1 MSWCKTHIVRQLHLQ
16 LYNKTKTMKKFNWL
30 MMLVA
35 MVAMAFTAC
44 ENPTPEPEP
53 EPTPEGLTFEVELGE
68 ITYSSVD
75 YKVTPSDLEAE
86 YLCILY
92 DAETVE
98 EFTQDKYLVATLLQ
112 ELEAEARTEGMT
124 LVEFLADYT
133 DKGILEDSFTNL
145 ASESDY
151 YLIVFGVDPA
161 NNYEAC
167 SEVSKTKFTTLA
179 FEKLDVSFSIETT
192 VDGNSA
198 EYKVTPSD
206 NEVIWYFYTISTAT
220 FDYYQSPEAYGMS
233 LDKFFL
239 YCLEQQIGQLRG
251 AGYTDNQILNAIF
264 HQGELTLMAKDLTAN
279 TEYTN
284 MVAGFIISETGAI
297 TLASDVTTSTYTTG
311 DVKAAD
317 LTFDV
322 SVTDVEMDR
331 AAIKIT
337 PSDDKATFC
346 WMVGEWDGAKSAEEI
361 MNEIVAMYGGW
372 MNSGMMLYSGV
383 QDYTGGPGSS
393 YKYKLDAPDTA
404 YYVVVFGYAGGVTTE
419 PVMETFRTL
428 PAPSAEETVFNMT
441 ASAIN
446 PYGFKVGVT
455 SDVPSTYYTLD
466 ICTPDVFN
474 EAEIVAAA
482 EAGIQEILE
491 MQQAN
496 DPNVTLSQVLGMYFY
511 KGNYTIE
518 ASGMQPE
525 TSFMGYI
532 LAIDHKTGKIAKVH
546 KFENLAT
553 TAALGSV
560 TPTVEFIGNYSGNEE
575 AGAAFG
581 KPEATKGMAISVFKY
596 SNLDGARSL
605 FTTLLGG
612 NLMNYTDPELWKD
625 ATGYWATCSMSQPYG
640 FYVTEWDSEYTALAY
655 TVDSAVGQP
664 GGIGRQYTMPT
675 VENKQN
681 IQELIDLV
689 TELNAAEKSSFAMP
703 ESVVIGEGIKYIASP
718 VVVETPVVEAKAEAK
733 VAAPALNAREVKTGG
748 YIRPFYLK

>member
-1 MSWCKTHIVRQLHLQ
+1 
-16 LYNKTKTMKKFNWL
+16 MKKFNWL

-35 MVAMAFTAC
+35 MVAMTFAAC
-44 ENPTPEPEP
+44 QKSQTEEPKP
-53 EPTPEGLTFEVELGE
+53 GPDEPTALTFEVELGE
-68 ITYSSVD
+68 VTYSSVD

-133 DKGILEDSFTNL
+133 DKGVLESSYERL
-145 ASESDY
+145 APESDY
-151 YLIVFGVDPA
+151 YIIVFGVDPA

-179 FEKLDVSFSIETT
+179 FEKLDVTFAIETT

-198 EYKVTPSD
+198 EFAVTPSD

-251 AGYTDNQILNAIF
+251 AGYTDNEILNAIF
-264 HQGELTLMAKDLTAN
+264 HKGELTLMAKDLTAN

-284 MVAGFIISETGAI
+284 MVAGFIIDETGAI

-317 LTFDV
+317 LTFEV
-322 SVTDVEMDR
+322 SVTDVEIDR
-331 AAIKIT
+331 AAIKVT
-337 PSDDKATFC
+337 PSDDKQTFC
-346 WMVGEWDGAKSAEEI
+346 WMVGAWDGTKTAEEI

-383 QDYTGGPGSS
+383 QDYTGGPGSP
-393 YKYKLDAPDTA
+393 YKYKLDAPDTD
-404 YYVVVFGYAGGVTTE
+404 YYVIAFGYAGGITTE
-419 PVMETFRTL
+419 PVMKTFHTL
-428 PAPSAEETVFNMT
+428 PAPRAEETEFNMT
-441 ASAIN
+441 ASAIT
-446 PYGFKVGVT
+446 PYSLTIGVT
-455 SDVPSTYYTLD
+455 SSVASTYYTPGV
-466 ICTPDVFN
+466 CAPEEYN
-474 EAEIVAAA
+474 EEVLVAEV
-482 EAGIQEILE
+482 EAGIKEILA
-491 MQQAN
+491 MQQAQ
-496 DPNVTLSQVLGMYFY
+496 DPNVTLAQVLGMYFY
-511 KGNYTIE
+511 KGNYTID

-525 TSFMGYI
+525 TTVMGYI
-532 LAIDHKTGKIAKVH
+532 FAIDHETGEVAKVQT
-546 KFENLAT
+546 FENLAT
-553 TAALGSV
+553 TTKPGDV
-560 TPTVEFIGNYSGNEE
+560 TPTVEFIGNYSGNDEN
-575 AGAAFG
+575 GAVFNQ
-581 KPEATKGMAISVFKY
+581 PEATKGRAISVFKY

-605 FTTLLGG
+605 FTTLLGD
-612 NLMNYTDPELWKD
+612 NLMNYTDPELWKM
-625 ATGYWATCSMSQPYG
+625 ATGYWKTCSMSQPYG
-640 FYVTEWDSEYTALAY
+640 FYLTDWDYVYTALAY
-655 TVDSAVGQP
+655 AVDATTGQP
-664 GGIGRQYTMPT
+664 GGIGRETTTPT
-675 VENKQN
+675 VENKRD

-689 TELNAAEKSSFAMP
+689 NELNAAEKASFSMP

-718 VVVETPVVEAKAEAK
+718 VVVESPVVETKAVAK
-733 VAAPALNAREVKTGG
+733 VATPALNAYEVKTGG
-748 YIRPFYLK
+748 YIRPFYL